1 MAREAHRELI
11 QRAILY
17 QVQIRMLCLSAA
29 RTRDLDSSS
38 SESSS
43 DSSSSSSTVSDGQDM
58 VQHLLTTLLDTFRI
72 LHHITTTRY
81 LQPRHHIIK
90 IGQLELLTAFSQSE
104 TDLNQFLRIVR
115 ISPFVF
121 NSIVDMIE
129 HDPVFQN
136 NSQNEQTPV
145 DVQLAVTLYRMG
157 RYGNG
162 ASLEDVAQF
171 AGIGKGTV
179 VDFTRRCFTA
189 IEHLHPLFVRAL
201 TPDEKEHEKKWIDR
215 HLGFRG
221 LWRNGYLMYDGTI
234 VPLAE
239 KPAQNGHAYYTR
251 KANYGLNAQVSGY
264 FLVHFCTFNY
274 VRSEMS
280 LQTCG
285 LWITAMA
292 ILVPHTIHRPLNIH
306 PPTDIRHY
314 SFLDMNLLG

>member
-1 MAREAHRELI
+1 MPREAHRGLI
-11 QRAILY
+11 QRAIIY

-43 DSSSSSSTVSDGQDM
+43 DSSSSSSTGSSGLDTMRQ
-58 VQHLLTTLLDTFRI
+58 LLATLLDTFQI

-81 LQPRHHIIK
+81 LQPRHSIIK
-90 IGQLELLTAFSQSE
+90 LGQLELLTAFSQSE
-104 TDLNQFLRIVR
+104 ADLNQFLRIVR
-115 ISPFVF
+115 VSPFVF

-129 HDPVFQN
+129 HDLVFQN
-136 NSQNEQTPV
+136 NSQHEQTPV
-145 DVQLAVTLYRMG
+145 DVQLAVALYRMG

-189 IEHLHPLFVRAL
+189 IERLHPLFVRAL

-264 FLVHFCTFNY
+264 F
-274 VRSEMS
+274 
-280 LQTCG
+280 
-285 LWITAMA
+285 
-292 ILVPHTIHRPLNIH
+292 
-306 PPTDIRHY
+306 
-314 SFLDMNLLG
+314 